1 MGDIYIYYLYIYIL
15 YIYIRAQS
23 WQLPRQ
29 LLRGLH
35 HRFFLCFLRSGNES
49 EIELHAGLGRFLS
62 SLKRGAQR
70 EARLRRIQDSAA
82 PLRLRLYVA
91 EEEVLAA
98 GKALRRAMKPAIEE
112 IDRLEAAA
120 RAYL

>member
-1 MGDIYIYYLYIYIL
+1 MYFWALIGWILLLHFYLFPLSLFGIEERPYLTKIGRDTMGFKTSLDWPEGG
-15 YIYIRAQS
+15 
-23 WQLPRQ
+23 WQK
-29 LLRGLH
+29 G
-35 HRFFLCFLRSGNES
+35 
-49 EIELHAGLGRFLS
+49 ATMT

-91 EEEVLAA
+91 EEGVLAA